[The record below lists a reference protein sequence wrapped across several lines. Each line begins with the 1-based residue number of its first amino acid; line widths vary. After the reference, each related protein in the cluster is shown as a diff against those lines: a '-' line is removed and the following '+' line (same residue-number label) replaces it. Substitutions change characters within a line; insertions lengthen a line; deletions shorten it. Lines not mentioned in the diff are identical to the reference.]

1 MGGGTLPNRSSTLA
15 RSVAWSN
22 TCAPTLSILSGN
34 AGMSPNARRLTAA
47 TLLLAAAST
56 PGTAQEVDAKLGK
69 LLDRQKLVY
78 EVDAEGDYKLTFDVG
93 GGRSQVVWV
102 RSGAATYG
110 ELVVRQVLSIGADAT
125 GDALLPGVADRLLA
139 FNAQS
144 KLGGWTRNADRA
156 VFMAQIPVDL
166 DGKRLASAI
175 ELVARSADALE
186 VDMGGADVF

>member
-1 MGGGTLPNRSSTLA
+1 
-15 RSVAWSN
+15 
-22 TCAPTLSILSGN
+22 
-34 AGMSPNARRLTAA
+34 MSLNARRFTAA
-47 TLLLAAAST
+47 TLLLAVACA
-56 PGTAQEVDAKLGK
+56 PGLSQEVDKKLGK
-69 LLDRQKLVY
+69 LLDREKLVY

-110 ELVVRQVLSIGADAT
+110 ELAVRQILSIGADAT
-125 GDALLPGVADRLLA
+125 GETLLPAVADRLLA

-144 KLGGWTRNADRA
+144 KLGGWSRNADRA
-156 VFMAQIPVDL
+156 VFVAQVPVDL